1 MFTFNITDRRL
12 NPHGKSLAN
21 RQRFVERVKGAV
33 RSAAAKQIKQRDIRD
48 KSDAEVSVSKDGI
61 EEPNFHYSQDRGQWD
76 HILPGNHDF
85 SVGDSMPRPPKG
97 GGGRGSE
104 GSTDGDG
111 EDDFRFYISYEEYI
125 NALLDDLSLP
135 DMIKASQKES
145 NSFT

>member
-85 SVGDSMPRPPKG
+85 SVGDSMPRPRKAVAGAAQKARPMAMAKTT
-97 GGGRGSE
+97 SV
-104 GSTDGDG
+104 STSPMKNTSM
-111 EDDFRFYISYEEYI
+111 RCW
-125 NALLDDLSLP
+125 
-135 DMIKASQKES
+135 MIYRCPI
-145 NSFT
+145 